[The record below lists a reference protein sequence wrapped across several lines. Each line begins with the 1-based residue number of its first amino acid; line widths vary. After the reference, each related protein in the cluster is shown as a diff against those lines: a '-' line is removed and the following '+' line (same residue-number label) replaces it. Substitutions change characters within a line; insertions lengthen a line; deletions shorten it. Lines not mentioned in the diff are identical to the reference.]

1 MCQKKNKCNC
11 EATMSPDFIAI
22 IVLAALFMPFGGSNK
37 PNTTINIYTDKSV
50 EVKNV

>member
-1 MCQKKNKCNC
+1 MCQKNKCNC
-11 EATMSPDFIAI
+11 EETISTDLIAI

-50 EVKNV
+50 EVKNG